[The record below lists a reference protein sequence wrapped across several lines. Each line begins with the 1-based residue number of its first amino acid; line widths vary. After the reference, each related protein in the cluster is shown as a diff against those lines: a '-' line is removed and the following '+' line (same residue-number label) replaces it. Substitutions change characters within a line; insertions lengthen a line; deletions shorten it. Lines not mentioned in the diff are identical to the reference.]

1 MTHKTRHRD
10 LNEDDV
16 VNLLAGLS
24 DGERQQLVD
33 TMQKILDATEP
44 APGGYDAALRQ
55 RYADIIAA
63 FG

>member
-24 DGERQQLVD
+24 DGERQQLVG
-33 TMQKILDATEP
+33 TIQKVLDATEL
-44 APGGYDAALRQ
+44 APGGYDAALR
-55 RYADIIAA
+55 RRCADIIAA